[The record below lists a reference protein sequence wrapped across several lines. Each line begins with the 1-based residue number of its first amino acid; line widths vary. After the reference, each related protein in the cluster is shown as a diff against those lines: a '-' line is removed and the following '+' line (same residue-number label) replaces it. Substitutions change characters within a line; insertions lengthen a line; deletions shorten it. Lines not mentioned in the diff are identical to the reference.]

1 MIDQSSPVT
10 TAIPVDLDLRSSK
23 AGEPTRKHK
32 SWLGLSAEYVRIA
45 GPMTYDFRVKRS
57 SSYVALHEFKR
68 MDGETF
74 IDGTRRSEL
83 KDLRNKITVVPCDC
97 GVNGWTRIADDAYFT
112 AVYFD
117 GPTDEGAP
125 GGPAQHLS
133 QIAPMLLFE
142 NELVRV
148 SLLKFQAILNG
159 TAPDESIYAET
170 LGLLLSLE
178 LSRIGHRKPTQP
190 SPARGGLTRRQIR
203 QVIDYMEANLQNDI
217 NLGDLAGLLNLSR
230 FHFVRTFKQSTGL
243 PPHRF
248 LMARRIERAKELLA
262 EPGMS
267 ITEVSRRAG
276 FHGVT
281 QLTRS
286 FRRLTG
292 TTPSG
297 FRRDRF

>member
-1 MIDQSSPVT
+1 MIDRPSPVVP
-10 TAIPVDLDLRSSK
+10 AIPVDLDLRSSDD
-23 AGEPTRKHK
+23 GCPTRRHK

-45 GPMTYDFRVKRS
+45 GPTTYDFEVKRS

-68 MDGETF
+68 QDGETF
-74 IDGTRRSEL
+74 IDGARRSEL
-83 KDLRNKITVVPCDC
+83 KDLRNKITFVPYDC
-97 GVNGWTRIADDAYFT
+97 GVNGWTRIASDAFFT

-117 GPTDEGAP
+117 GPSDEGAP
-125 GGPAQHLS
+125 SGPALNLS

-142 NELVRV
+142 NELVRG
-148 SLLKFQAILNG
+148 SLLKFQAILND

-170 LGLLLSLE
+170 LGLVLSLE
-178 LSRIGHRKPTQP
+178 LSRMGHRAPTPP
-190 SPARGGLTRRQIR
+190 SPARGGLTRRQVR
-203 QVIDYMEANLQNDI
+203 QIVDYMEANLQNDI
-217 NLGDLAGLLNLSR
+217 SLTDLAGLLNLSR

-262 EPGMS
+262 EPGLP
-267 ITEVSRRAG
+267 IAEVSRRAG

-281 QLTRS
+281 QLTRA

>member
-1 MIDQSSPVT
+1 M
-10 TAIPVDLDLRSSK
+10 PVDLDLRSSK
-23 AGEPTRKHK
+23 SGEPIRRHK
-32 SWLGLSAEYVRIA
+32 SWLGLSAEYVRIV
-45 GPMTYDFRVKRS
+45 GPTTYDFQVKRS

-68 MDGETF
+68 MAGETF

-83 KDLRNKITVVPCDC
+83 KDLRNKITVVPDDC

-112 AVYFD
+112 AVYFYR
-117 GPTDEGAP
+117 PTDEGAL
-125 GGPAQHLS
+125 GGSAQQLS

-142 NELVRV
+142 NELVRA

-159 TAPDESIYAET
+159 AAPGENIYAET

-178 LSRIGHRKPTQP
+178 LSRVGHRMPTQP
-190 SPARGGLTRRQIR
+190 SPARGGLTRRQVR
-203 QVIDYMEANLQNDI
+203 QVVDYMEANLQNDVS
-217 NLGDLAGLLNLSR
+217 LSDLAGLLNLSR

-248 LMARRIERAKELLA
+248 LMARRIERAKDLLA
-262 EPGMS
+262 QPGLS
-267 ITEVSRRAG
+267 ISEVSRRAG

-281 QLTRS
+281 QFTRS